1 MRPVS
6 NRFLRTVRGSHRMRA
21 RARVITTYQEGTSPT
36 GTEVDVHGGQ
46 VRIDATADVRSTLD
60 LATFDT
66 WGELITPYG
75 NELFIERGIDY
86 GNGETEWVSLGYFR
100 IDQIEQEAVPSG
112 ALRVAASDRMAQVID
127 QRLPEPVQ
135 YPSST
140 TLGEVFADMI
150 STGPTAPFP
159 GATIEFDD
167 PAVEDDTL
175 GAPQLAEES
184 RYEFLRDL
192 ATARGKVLFWDHRG
206 VLVVRDRWAAEV
218 PIVIDAGRDGVLVA
232 LNRHLGREGYYN
244 GVSASGESPA
254 EGVPPP
260 HALAIND
267 DPADP
272 LRWGGPFGK
281 VPRFYVSSFITT
293 DAHAENAALN
303 ILATYQGLPYTVD
316 VSAVPNPAL
325 EPADIIRVVALDG
338 LVEDHVIEALS
349 IGLTPSD
356 PLPLQTRSLSAEDT
370 VLEGYGLAPYG
381 LYGYGE

>member
-1 MRPVS
+1 M
-6 NRFLRTVRGSHRMRA
+6 
-21 RARVITTYQEGTSPT
+21 
-36 GTEVDVHGGQ
+36 
-46 VRIDATADVRSTLD
+46 
-60 LATFDT
+60 
-66 WGELITPYG
+66 
-75 NELFIERGIDY
+75 
-86 GNGETEWVSLGYFR
+86 
-100 IDQIEQEAVPSG
+100 
-112 ALRVAASDRMAQVID
+112 
-127 QRLPEPVQ
+127 
-135 YPSST
+135 
-140 TLGEVFADMI
+140 
-150 STGPTAPFP
+150 
-159 GATIEFDD
+159 
-167 PAVEDDTL
+167 
-175 GAPQLAEES
+175 
-184 RYEFLRDL
+184 
-192 ATARGKVLFWDHRG
+192 
-206 VLVVRDRWAAEV
+206 